1 MSLGTNIKKYR
12 KSKGMTQK
20 QLAESIDVTASTIT
34 KYETEKLEPNISTL
48 IKISQCLEV
57 SIDNILGNDIDPVSY
72 NRILNSDY
80 LSELTVKYFQYPIDK
95 NKFINLLAK
104 KSLTIEQLSDLADV
118 SLRRIQSIIDDE
130 IPTLISF
137 HLKRICTAL
146 NVSENYLILNSNGM
160 DIIDI
165 DFRCLLERY
174 LSSKGLNKCISTK
187 KSDEIMDLI
196 KIIIKYSPKE
206 GE

>member
-1 MSLGTNIKKYR
+1 MSLGTNIRKYR

-95 NKFINLLAK
+95 NKFINLLAQ

>member
-95 NKFINLLAK
+95 NKFINLLAQ